1 MGEDDQSK
9 QRIYLTDMD
18 NQSQYVNRKRTR
30 IELRA
35 LKDAYALKIEADPI
49 PNEKIM
55 PEIDLKRVTAY
66 CTAESFDLKQL
77 SKFLKK
83 NNNAKKVSLYFGEC
97 LYVSFVFKDEDNTPH
112 DCFFY
117 DYGVLVCWG
126 MEKSQE
132 TKILKMLLNYEI
144 NKYEPS
150 NVEIESFRY
159 GITEDPFIINDVIF
173 LNSENYSNKLVIS
186 IAIAQSVKLDFYE
199 NLVDNTIDLVKE
211 LPDEVE
217 KEGKVSKTRK
227 EILKVIGKLHKLR
240 ISLNLVS
247 NILDE
252 PEFVWDF
259 PAFSSVYETC
269 RKYLDIKSRVDL
281 LNKRCDVIDGILQI
295 LSENITTNN
304 SERLEMAMIIM
315 ISANFVIGIIQI
327 IALGFKYSRFGQ

>member
-1 MGEDDQSK
+1 MAEDDQSK
-9 QRIYLTDMD
+9 QRIYLTDMQ
-18 NQSQYVNRKRTR
+18 NESAFVTKKRTR

-35 LKDAYALKIEADPI
+35 LKDAYALKIEPDTI
-49 PNEKIM
+49 PTEKIM
-55 PEIDLKRVTAY
+55 PEIDLFRVTAY
-66 CTAESFDLKQL
+66 CTAESFDLKRL
-77 SKFLKK
+77 SKYLKK
-83 NNNAKKVSLYFGEC
+83 NEMAKKVSLYFGEC
-97 LYVSFVFKDEDNTPH
+97 LYVSFMFKDGDEKAH

-126 MEKSQE
+126 MEESQE
-132 TKILKMLLNYEI
+132 SKIIKMLNNFEI
-144 NKYEPS
+144 NKYEPA

-186 IAIAQSVKLDFYE
+186 IAIAQSVKLDYYE
-199 NLVDNTIDLVKE
+199 NLVDCTIELVKD
-211 LPDEVE
+211 LPEEVE

-227 EILKVIGKLHKLR
+227 EILKVIGRLHRLR

-304 SERLEMAMIIM
+304 SERLEMAMILM
-315 ISANFVIGIIQI
+315 TSANFVIGIII
-327 IALGFKYSRFGQ
+327 IITLWGKYLKG

>member
-1 MGEDDQSK
+1 MAEEDQSK
-9 QRIYLTDMD
+9 QRIYLTDTQ
-18 NQSQYVNRKRTR
+18 NESSFVNKKRTR

-35 LKDAYALKIEADPI
+35 LKDAYALKIEPDSFPA
-49 PNEKIM
+49 EKIM
-55 PEIDLKRVTAY
+55 PEIDLNRVTAY
-66 CTAESFDLKQL
+66 CTAESFDLKRL
-77 SKFLKK
+77 SKYLKK
-83 NNNAKKVSLYFGEC
+83 NDMAKKVSLYFGEC
-97 LYVSFVFKDEDNTPH
+97 LYVSFVFKDGDDTPH

-126 MEKSQE
+126 MEESQE
-132 TKILKMLLNYEI
+132 SKIIKMLNSFEI
-144 NKYEPS
+144 NKYEPA

-199 NLVDNTIDLVKE
+199 NLVDCTIELVKD
-211 LPDEVE
+211 LPEEVE

-227 EILKVIGKLHKLR
+227 EILKVIGRLHRLR

-327 IALGFKYSRFGQ
+327 IAVVVKSLKS

>member
-1 MGEDDQSK
+1 MADADRNR
-9 QRIYLTDMD
+9 QRIYLTDMP
-18 NQSQYVNRKRTR
+18 NESNYVNKKRTR

-35 LKDAYALKIEADPI
+35 LKDAYALKIEPDTI
-49 PNEKIM
+49 PAEKIM
-55 PEIDLKRVTAY
+55 PEIDLYRVTAY
-66 CTAESFDLKQL
+66 CTAESFDLKGL
-77 SKFLKK
+77 SKFFKK
-83 NNNAKKVSLYFGEC
+83 NELVKKVSLYFGEC
-97 LYVSFVFKDEDNTPH
+97 LYVSFMFKNGDNKPH

-117 DYGVLVCWG
+117 DYGVLVCWE
-126 MEKSQE
+126 MEESQE
-132 TKILKMLLNYEI
+132 SKILQMLTNFEK
-144 NKYEPS
+144 NKYEP
-150 NVEIESFRY
+150 NDVEIESFRY

-173 LNSENYSNKLVIS
+173 LNSENYTNKLVIA
-186 IAIAQSVKLDFYE
+186 IAIAQSVKLDYYE
-199 NLVDNTIDLVKE
+199 NLVDCTIDLVKD

-327 IALGFKYSRFGQ
+327 IALGVKYMRS